1 MQILRRLSAACGFVV
16 GLIVIGDALAQ
27 EAKDKEYPHAFPR
40 KGVTQVLDNTRVTV
54 WEVNWHH
61 GDEQPYHRHL
71 YDMAGVY
78 LRYGPIVVTSVDGKA
93 NSGSVFEVPRP
104 YFQPKGITHREEA
117 HAPGQ
122 PERLAIMVDLKDT
135 ATDMMFIDDPEPSAW
150 PRDGAKNVLEN
161 PRVRMWDYTWT
172 AGAAAVKRV
181 YRNDVVEV
189 VVTGGTVKVTG
200 VDGKPVTRVMAPKD
214 ARFVSRGTVRT
225 EQHVSGTPRV
235 IAIELK

>member
-1 MQILRRLSAACGFVV
+1 MRILRGLSALCGFVM
-16 GLIVIGDALAQ
+16 GLTLMGEAVSAQ
-27 EAKDKEYPHAFPR
+27 DKDYPHAFPR
-40 KGVTQVLDNTRVTV
+40 KGVTQIIDNPRVTV
-54 WEVNWHH
+54 WEVNWRH

-78 LRYGPIVVTSVDGKA
+78 LRYGPIVVTSLDGKA
-93 NSGSVFEVPRP
+93 NTGSVFEVPRP

-122 PERLAIMVDLKDT
+122 PERLAIMVDLKDS

-161 PRVRMWDYTWT
+161 PRIRMWDYTWT
-172 AGAAAVKRV
+172 AGAPAVKRV
-181 YRNDVVEV
+181 YRSDVVEV
-189 VVTGGTVKVTG
+189 VVSGGSLKITGVTG
-200 VDGKPVTRVMAPKD
+200 KPETLVLAPKD

-225 EQHVSGTPRV
+225 EEHVSGAPRI